1 MSLEKLLLEYV
12 LPCILSAWIECRF
25 LTRVLGAKYP
35 FPLTWGAM
43 IAGDVLFSGL
53 NMTLGLV
60 GTISGHFLYY
70 CFLFFLLY
78 AFLFR
83 GSLLKKL
90 FFDVILWCSLRAS
103 EMIFFPVWMMHQWN
117 YRYSFVINMMG
128 LGIMAVL
135 LEIFG
140 RKFQN
145 LRRDLPK
152 DFILYL
158 LALDSFVFAA
168 THIALEI
175 LHIFVT
181 TYPQYVFK
189 TMILCTLF
197 AIWGLFMIFF
207 SIYFMDRQVTLRL
220 AEQQYALQASHWKLR
235 EEEQRKLRGMR
246 HDIKNHLSCLE
257 HLLRSGKTGQALT
270 YMGKLAETMEDSEI
284 SVNTGN
290 DFADALLND
299 KYQEALAKGI
309 KMTVNASL
317 PPRST
322 IDPVDLCCI
331 LGNALDNA
339 IEAAGKTENPW
350 IALRGFVQQGQL
362 ILEIKNS
369 ALPAGPQKTPECLPI
384 QRGIG
389 LENVQN
395 AICRYGGVLDLAFLP
410 EGFVFSAMLPAEQE

>member
-1 MSLEKLLLEYV
+1 MSLGQLLLEYV
-12 LPCILSAWIECRF
+12 VPCIISTWIECRF
-25 LTRVLGAKYP
+25 LTRVLGAKYS

-43 IAGDVLFSGL
+43 IAGDFLFSGL
-53 NMTLGLV
+53 NMKFALA
-60 GTISGHFLYY
+60 GTISGHFIYY
-70 CFLFFLLY
+70 CSMFFLLY
-78 AFLFR
+78 AVLFQ
-83 GSLLKKL
+83 GPLLKKL
-90 FFDVILWCSLRAS
+90 FFDVILWCSLRTA
-103 EMIFFPVWMMHQWN
+103 EMIFFPAWMMNKWD
-117 YRYSFVINMMG
+117 YRYSFVIDIITLG
-128 LGIMAVL
+128 LLSVL

-145 LRRDLPK
+145 LCRDLPK

-168 THIALEI
+168 AQIPLEI
-175 LHIFVT
+175 LSIFMAD
-181 TYPQYVFK
+181 YPKYAFK

-257 HLLRSGKTGQALT
+257 NLMRSGKTEQAFT
-270 YMGKLAETMEDSEI
+270 YMGKLAGTIEDSEI
-284 SVNTGN
+284 LVNTGN

-299 KYQEALAKGI
+299 KYQEALSKGI
-309 KMTVNASL
+309 KMTVSAAL
-317 PPRST
+317 PPHST

-362 ILEIKNS
+362 VLEIKNS
-369 ALPAGPQKTPECLPI
+369 VLQKEPL

-389 LENVQN
+389 LENVQTVVN
-395 AICRYGGVLDLAFLP
+395 RYGGILDFISSAEEFI
-410 EGFVFSAMLPAEQE
+410 FSVMLPAEQG